1 MPFTSE
7 EIYANR
13 NYCWHKL
20 RAEKQPSDVLHA
32 VERAAPESGSRC
44 RDHLPQ
50 PVALG
55 FTLRL
60 SGGKDERS

>member
-13 NYCWHKL
+13 HYCWHKL
-20 RAEKQPSDVLHA
+20 RAEKQRNDVLHA
-32 VERAAPESGSRC
+32 VERAAPESSPRC
-44 RDHLPQ
+44 RDHLAR

-60 SGGKDERS
+60 WGGKDERR